1 MTNNARVFN
10 VTRRFSLKY
19 KQALKAVENCACAWV
34 EIGVSIRDLTL
45 AESITARNKQ
55 AQQREPLAFAE
66 IPGLIFQPP
75 IQSQATH
82 RQSFGLIVQANKFA
96 NATPS

>member
-45 AESITARNKQ
+45 AESIAARNKQ
-55 AQQREPLAFAE
+55 AAEREPLAFAE

-82 RQSFGLIVQANKFA
+82 RTGIHLVRAANQFA
-96 NATPS
+96 ESAA